1 MTARNGGDL
10 ISRLI
15 NDAANVQ
22 GGLVVA
28 ANDIIKQPLTLLTAL
43 AFLVYKVFV
52 DPNTAVVL
60 MNLGLIALAIWPIRF
75 FGRRVMKK
83 SKQAQDELGNIT
95 AAAQEN
101 LASQRE
107 IRSYGMQ
114 EQQVNLF
121 LGLIQ
126 RFFKINLRTV
136 KYRHFLVPVLEMV
149 TALGLGV
156 LLVRGA

>member
-1 MTARNGGDL
+1 MAH
-10 ISRLI
+10 
-15 NDAANVQ
+15 
-22 GGLVVA
+22 
-28 ANDIIKQPLTLLTAL
+28 PL
-43 AFLVYKVFV
+43 
-52 DPNTAVVL
+52 
-60 MNLGLIALAIWPIRF
+60 

-101 LASQRE
+101 ASQRE

-156 LLVRGA
+156 LLVRGMKWASPKEFTLGCRPVHVLRPSQTAGRDAHQFEERLCLPGAHQLPPERTGYHAGGR

>member
-1 MTARNGGDL
+1 M
-10 ISRLI
+10 
-15 NDAANVQ
+15 
-22 GGLVVA
+22 VA

-126 RFFKINLRTV
+126 RFSKSISER
-136 KYRHFLVPVLEMV
+136 
-149 TALGLGV
+149 
-156 LLVRGA
+156 

>member
-1 MTARNGGDL
+1 M
-10 ISRLI
+10 
-15 NDAANVQ
+15 Q
-22 GGLVVA
+22 GGLVIA

-60 MNLGLIALAIWPIRF
+60 MNLGLVVLAIWPIRF

-83 SKQAQDELGNIT
+83 AKQAQDELGNIT

-101 LASQRE
+101 LAAQRE

-114 EQQVNLF
+114 EQQVGLF

-126 RFFKINLRTV
+126 KNLSPSQEEEV
-136 KYRHFLVPVLEMV
+136 
-149 TALGLGV
+149 
-156 LLVRGA
+156 

>member
-1 MTARNGGDL
+1 RGDL

-52 DPNTAVVL
+52 DPNTALVL

-75 FGRRVMKK
+75 F
-83 SKQAQDELGNIT
+83 
-95 AAAQEN
+95 
-101 LASQRE
+101 
-107 IRSYGMQ
+107 
-114 EQQVNLF
+114 
-121 LGLIQ
+121 
-126 RFFKINLRTV
+126 
-136 KYRHFLVPVLEMV
+136 
-149 TALGLGV
+149 
-156 LLVRGA
+156 